1 MQAPCGKILRLDKK
15 RAANKKTLNLRTD
28 NIYDIV
34 RFLVFGELFLIATKQ
49 FGHRKENYILF
60 HIINSMDVPTYL
72 IMLLVIF
79 GMDVYGLI
87 KYRKEKAPWKV
98 IAYLLPVLL
107 IIIAVN
113 RVIKEYAP
121 DTHLYN
127 VSADVTLTIGGIYFV
142 IVFIVGYINKKKQ

>member
-1 MQAPCGKILRLDKK
+1 
-15 RAANKKTLNLRTD
+15 
-28 NIYDIV
+28 
-34 RFLVFGELFLIATKQ
+34 
-49 FGHRKENYILF
+49 
-60 HIINSMDVPTYL
+60 MDVPTYL
-72 IMLLVIF
+72 MMLLTAL
-79 GMDVYGLI
+79 GLNVYSLI
-87 KYRKEKAPWKV
+87 KYRKVKAPWKV

>member
-1 MQAPCGKILRLDKK
+1 MDWQLKGGLYIDLNKFYGYANIHDYVVGNFRNGCLRSYKVQK
-15 RAANKKTLNLRTD
+15 REGPL
-28 NIYDIV
+28 
-34 RFLVFGELFLIATKQ
+34 
-49 FGHRKENYILF
+49 
-60 HIINSMDVPTYL
+60 
-72 IMLLVIF
+72 
-79 GMDVYGLI
+79 
-87 KYRKEKAPWKV
+87 KV

-142 IVFIVGYINKKKQ
+142 IVFIVGYINKKRS

>member
-1 MQAPCGKILRLDKK
+1 MILSVFIFR
-15 RAANKKTLNLRTD
+15 R
-28 NIYDIV
+28 IV
-34 RFLVFGELFLIATKQ
+34 FDCTKQ
-49 FGHRKENYILF
+49 FGHRKENYILT
-60 HIINSMDVPTYL
+60 IISSMDMPTYM

-79 GMDVYGLI
+79 GLDVYSLI
-87 KYRKEKAPWKV
+87 KYRKVKAPWKV

-127 VSADVTLTIGGIYFV
+127 VSTDVTLTIGGIYFV